1 MGKINNS
8 VWWITG
14 ASSGIGKSLALY
26 ILSKGGKVI
35 LSSRNEL
42 ELKAIAKS
50 ANVSENNYLI
60 IPLDLEELVNIQ
72 DKINTILNKFSKID
86 FLINNGGI
94 SQRSIVS
101 ETPIEID
108 RKIMEVNYFGTIAI
122 TKSVLSIMIKQQSGH
137 IAVVTSVVGK
147 FGFPLRSA
155 YSASKHALHGFFESL
170 RAENKK
176 NNIKVSIVIPGR
188 INTLISNNSIT
199 KDGSKHNQ
207 LDEGQANSMSPE
219 KAAPFIIN
227 GILREKKEILVGGK
241 ELLMVYFKRWIP
253 SLFYYLSNK
262 VSAK

>member
-1 MGKINNS
+1 MNKIKDT

-14 ASSGIGKSLALY
+14 ASSGIGKSLVFY
-26 ILSKGGKVI
+26 ILKNGGKVI
-35 LSSRNEL
+35 LSSRNKNEL
-42 ELKAIAKS
+42 LKIVNESRAA
-50 ANVSENNYLI
+50 ENNYLVL
-60 IPLDLEELVNIQ
+60 PLDLENIENSKELVNTVI
-72 DKINTILNKFSKID
+72 NKFSRID
-86 FLINNGGI
+86 YLINNGGI

-108 RKIMEVNYFGTIAI
+108 RKVMEINFFGTVAL
-122 TKSVLSIMIKQQSGH
+122 TKAVLPIMIKQQSGH
-137 IAVVTSVVGK
+137 IAVVSSVVGK

-170 RAENKK
+170 RAENIN
-176 NNIKVSIVIPGR
+176 NNIKVSVVIPGR

-199 KDGSKHNQ
+199 KDGSKHGK

-219 KAAPFIIN
+219 KAAPIIIN
-227 GILREKKEILVGGK
+227 GVLKEKKEVLVGGK
-241 ELLMVYFKRWIP
+241 ELLMVHFRRWIP